1 MDAASGKKILRVLS
15 SENARK
21 ILEVTGKKQIT
32 ASQISIDCKIP
43 LTKVYQWIKKLQELN
58 LLKISNVITERRKI
72 RLYQN
77 LIKMIVINPNEYPSI
92 KIEVLGIGIRHKC
105 DVCGSSNFTLTYYT
119 KPNKM
124 EYRCIDC
131 ELEHAN
137 TAARLLKEERQK
149 VVFLKFIQSKKK
161 DNS

>member
-1 MDAASGKKILRVLS
+1 MDDESGKKILRMLS

-21 ILEVTGKKQIT
+21 ILEVTSKKPIT
-32 ASQISIDCKIP
+32 ASQVSINCKIP
-43 LTKVYQWIKKLQELN
+43 LTKVYRWIKKLQELN

-72 RLYQN
+72 RLYQS

-131 ELEHAN
+131 ELEH
-137 TAARLLKEERQK
+137 TDTVARLLKEERQK
-149 VVFLKFIQSKKK
+149 VVFLKFFQSKKK

>member
-1 MDAASGKKILRVLS
+1 MDAESGKKILRVLS

-21 ILEVTGKKQIT
+21 ILEVTSKKPIT
-32 ASQISIDCKIP
+32 VSQISINCKIP
-43 LTKVYQWIKKLQELN
+43 LTKVYRWVKKLQELN
-58 LLKISNVITERRKI
+58 LLKISYVITERRKTH
-72 RLYQN
+72 LYQSMV
-77 LIKMIVINPNEYPSI
+77 KMIVINPNEYPSI

-131 ELEHAN
+131 ELEH
-137 TAARLLKEERQK
+137 TDTVARLLKEERQK

-161 DNS
+161 D